1 MPEMQ
6 APGQIKPKGSGD
18 YLGVMSKVVFQSG
31 MSYRLWNQN
40 GRASETGSTGSTLP
54 KSLA

>member
-40 GRASETGSTGSTLP
+40 GRASETGSTLP